1 MRHKSRICH
10 PPQCIIA
17 LAVLIFSFQL
27 ITTQIAHGQTPSTPS
42 SQTSDQRV
50 ASPALPTAWSDGVKA
65 LAGKIAAAV
74 KPSRAI
80 SLEMKNISSLG
91 AADMEV
97 IRAALDAELQTQGL
111 RIGSADAHVEVTL
124 SENGDGYVWVAET
137 RRNAQQEN
145 SPRVAIVS
153 VSKVVTMSTGGK
165 TESLALSKRL
175 VWQQPIQFLDFLIA
189 ERPTTVMSSSLMI
202 LEADRLI
209 YYRSTTPQWELWQ
222 EIPLPHVGH
231 GNRAFQGRI
240 DASFQRVWGPGG
252 ECSGNLVDPATVK
265 CSPNITIL
273 AGAHV
278 GVAIPGHEMYQGEL
292 LSERCGD
299 KSVALVSG
307 NGDWTEPDSLQG
319 YLYSDVVHPDAVL
332 SGGPIEFDGPIMSMQ
347 GDDRESV
354 RVIVRNLK
362 TGNYEGY
369 IVTATCSR

>member
-1 MRHKSRICH
+1 M
-10 PPQCIIA
+10 
-17 LAVLIFSFQL
+17 
-27 ITTQIAHGQTPSTPS
+27 
-42 SQTSDQRV
+42 
-50 ASPALPTAWSDGVKA
+50 KA

-74 KPSRAI
+74 KPSRPI
-80 SLEMKNISSLG
+80 SLEIKNISSLG
-91 AADMEV
+91 PSDVEA
-97 IRAALDAELQTQGL
+97 IHKALEAGLQSQGL
-111 RIGSADAHVEVTL
+111 GVGSGNIEINVTL
-124 SENGDGYVWVAET
+124 SENADGYVWAAET
-137 RRNAQQEN
+137 RRNARQEN
-145 SPRVAIVS
+145 SSRVAIVS

-175 VWQQPIQFLDFLIA
+175 VWQQPIQFLDFLVA

-222 EIPLPHVGH
+222 ETPFPHVGH

-252 ECSGNLVDPATVK
+252 ECSGNLADPATVK

-278 GVAIPGHEMYQGEL
+278 GVAIPGHEMYQGER

-319 YLYSDVVHPDAVL
+319 YLFSDVVHPDAVL
-332 SGGPIEFDGPIMSMQ
+332 SGGPIDFDGPIMSMQ

-354 RVIVRNLK
+354 RVIARNLK

-369 IVTATCSR
+369 IVTATCSQ